1 MSDKRKTVLDMVSE
15 EEWQT
20 MDVKNEDPN
29 VCQFTLGSP
38 TVTEATFHFPDKS
51 YTLPAVEHK
60 QYAPLASLCAVVI
73 ELHNR
78 IQSLEAE
85 LKGQDDE

>member
-1 MSDKRKTVLDMVSE
+1 MSDYLYTSKYDLTFE
-15 EEWQT
+15 
-20 MDVKNEDPN
+20 
-29 VCQFTLGSP
+29 SP
-38 TVTEATFHFPDKS
+38 TVNEATFHFTDKN

-60 QYAPLASLCAVVI
+60 QYDALASLCAVVI

-78 IQSLEAE
+78 GQALEAE

>member
-1 MSDKRKTVLDMVSE
+1 MSDEMDLSKSAFKTGTTLTLDY
-15 EEWQT
+15 
-20 MDVKNEDPN
+20 
-29 VCQFTLGSP
+29 P
-38 TVTEATFHFPDKS
+38 TGTEATFHFPDKS

-60 QYAPLASLCAVVI
+60 QCDALTSLCAVVI

-78 IQSLEAE
+78 VQALEAE